1 MATTPTVWPIHA
13 DEAGYDVLREGFLN
27 LEEIAFVGKRENQLL
42 HVVGLGGA
50 VRYERVEAHFKARR
64 IIEDRANRWLLAIVE
79 RQEVEQDAYLF
90 QSLNV
95 VLIGAIGH
103 RGFFRVGG
111 CTAQF
116 LSGHDFVGDGFDHIW
131 ACHKH
136 VGRIAY
142 HENEV
147 GHGRGIDGTAGAWPH
162 DDGNLRHDARR
173 IHIAFENIGI
183 ACQRCHA
190 FLDARAAGIVKADDR
205 RAVFYGHVHDLAD
218 FLRMGFRKRAA
229 QNREVLAE
237 HIDLTAID
245 GAPARYHA
253 VARNFL
259 LRHAEIGAAM
269 RDIHVE
275 LLERSF
281 VEKHFDSF
289 ARGKLAFAVLGI
301 DTALSAAK
309 ASLGAACFELFK
321 KFLHSMTFGN
331 QG

>member
-1 MATTPTVWPIHA
+1 MRAPP
-13 DEAGYDVLREGFLN
+13 ESLRPMT
-27 LEEIAFVGKRENQLL
+27 
-42 HVVGLGGA
+42 GA
-50 VRYERVEAHFKARR
+50 PF
-64 IIEDRANRWLLAIVE
+64 
-79 RQEVEQDAYLF
+79 
-90 QSLNV
+90 
-95 VLIGAIGH
+95 
-103 RGFFRVGG
+103 
-111 CTAQF
+111 
-116 LSGHDFVGDGFDHIW
+116 
-131 ACHKH
+131 
-136 VGRIAY
+136 
-142 HENEV
+142 
-147 GHGRGIDGTAGAWPH
+147 
-162 DDGNLRHDARR
+162 
-173 IHIAFENIGI
+173 
-183 ACQRCHA
+183 
-190 FLDARAAGIVKADDR
+190 
-205 RAVFYGHVHDLAD
+205 FYGHVHDLAD
-218 FLRMGFRKRAA
+218 FLRMGYRKRAA

-309 ASLGAACFELFK
+309 ASLGAACLELFK